1 MASLLKNLLG
11 DGSKNREFAEDL
23 RALLQEM
30 RQERE
35 RFAALLHH
43 SRAAAE
49 RLDQLGEPIARVG
62 SDVDAVRAGLRDLEQ
77 RLEAFAPI
85 SALIQALDE
94 RSAGLAQ
101 NQQQA
106 ETHFATVLDD
116 SQHIRAVFEE
126 LSQKVDLAA
135 SLKEG
140 LEAFLEVDKPFQ
152 VLRDEAS
159 ALRGQVEGTGEH
171 LGRLR
176 EQHERLMDAHKL
188 AMSKME
194 ALDRRRDELSRDLQ
208 DKERRVVGVDQAVRG
223 MDGVRQ
229 TVDAVKRELGTLK
242 VLGDSLAQK
251 TSALE
256 AQREAVDRAL
266 SQADGLERSMRQ
278 IDAGIRQQQEN
289 EKSLSAM
296 QDAVAALKS
305 LQEQVLDRSS
315 EITQIQRQTE
325 EQTGII
331 RHELTA
337 AQDEMKNAV
346 ERFDFEGKGLES
358 VSQRVADLRGALADF
373 EHRFKE
379 LRESSQSVCDLN
391 SQTDALTTQVHG
403 LQERAAHLDGDVKTL
418 HAIRRDLD
426 EADRKARD
434 LGAQVARIEEA
445 RPAVDAVLVDLEVLS
460 RTHAMVTDSLEQT
473 QVAQGELTRMRESQ
487 SKTRSWLTGVER
499 SLDELRSQVGELQDM
514 GPSLEI
520 VQAQTQRISE
530 SMSSIES
537 RREFVEALHRQVAE
551 IGALGAD
558 LDERG
563 RQLRTRMDAAE
574 QRFVDLA
581 AHAEEAERVSK
592 TVAGVTSSVR
602 EAARQAAATGKA
614 VAAAEARCESVEGIA
629 ESARALREELDQ
641 REHALE
647 EAARKLQQASKLR
660 QEAAASA
667 QQLDELAGRLGAA
680 LTSADERA
688 ASVAETSARLED
700 RVADLQV
707 VDERLD
713 QFEERLSNWELVDQA
728 VSRSLDQISARQGT
742 VQTLRSDLDR
752 MSTMAEKTSSDVRAI
767 TSASRE
773 IAESRGLLDQV
784 MGRLKEIHG
793 ATDELDERRR
803 QMTLA
808 EERLARAEGFLVDVR
823 SSLEALQGQKAIVEQ
838 AVEKAGSL
846 RFLLK
851 QAEAMIE
858 SLRDER
864 KMTANVREAIA
875 IVRDDEEAEG
885 GADEAKAA

>member
-11 DGSKNREFAEDL
+11 DSSKDRELAEDL

-35 RFAALLHH
+35 RFEALLRD
-43 SRAAAE
+43 SGTAAD
-49 RLDQLGEPIARVG
+49 RLDQLGEPIARAG
-62 SDVDAVRAGLRDLEQ
+62 SDVDAVSTRLRELEQ
-77 RLEAFAPI
+77 RLEAVAPI
-85 SALIQALDE
+85 SALIQILDE
-94 RSAGLAQ
+94 RSEGLAQ
-101 NQQQA
+101 GQQRA

-116 SQHIRAVFEE
+116 SQHIRTVFEE

-135 SLKEG
+135 DLKTR
-140 LEAFLEVDKPFQ
+140 LEVFLEVEKPFQ
-152 VLRDEAS
+152 VLRDDAD

-194 ALDRRRDELSRDLQ
+194 ALDRRRDELGRDLQ

-229 TVDAVKRELGTLK
+229 TVDVVKRELGTLK
-242 VLGDSLAQK
+242 ALGDSLAQK

-266 SQADGLERSMRQ
+266 LQADGLDRAMRQ
-278 IDAGIRQQQEN
+278 LDVGLRQQQEN

-305 LQEQVLDRSS
+305 LQEQVLERSS
-315 EITQIQRQTE
+315 EISQIQHQTE

-337 AQDEMKNAV
+337 AQDGMKNAV

-358 VSQRVADLRGALADF
+358 GSQRVADLRGTLADF

-379 LRESSQSVCDLN
+379 VRASGQTVSSLN
-391 SQTDALTTQVHG
+391 SQTNALTTQVHA
-403 LQERAAHLDGDVKTL
+403 LQERAAQLDVEVKKV

-426 EADRKARD
+426 EADRKAHD
-434 LGAQVARIEEA
+434 LGAQVARIEET
-445 RPAVDAVLVDLEVLS
+445 RPAVDAILLDLELLS
-460 RTHAMVTDSLEQT
+460 GTHAMVNDSLEQT
-473 QVAQGELTRMRESQ
+473 QVAHDELTRMRESQ
-487 SKTRSWLTGVER
+487 SETRSWLTGVER
-499 SLDELRSQVGELQDM
+499 SLDELRGQVGELQDM
-514 GPSLEI
+514 APSLEI
-520 VQAQTQRISE
+520 VQQQTQRISE

-537 RREFVEALHRQVAE
+537 RREFVEALHRRVAE

-574 QRFVDLA
+574 QRFIALG
-581 AHAEEAERVSK
+581 AHAEEADRVSK
-592 TVAGVTSSVR
+592 TVASIASSVN
-602 EAARQAAATGKA
+602 EAARQATATGKT
-614 VAAAEARCESVEGIA
+614 VAAFEARCESVEGIA
-629 ESARALREELDQ
+629 ERTRALREELAQ
-641 REHALE
+641 RQLALE
-647 EAARKLQQASKLR
+647 EAARKLQRVSKLR

-667 QQLDELAGRLGAA
+667 QQLDELATRLGAA

-688 ASVAETSARLED
+688 ANVAETSALLED
-700 RVADLQV
+700 RVANLRI

-713 QFEERLSNWELVDQA
+713 QFEERLAGWELVDQA
-728 VSRSLDQISARQGT
+728 VSRSLEQISARQDT
-742 VQTLRSDLDR
+742 VQTLQGDLDR
-752 MSTMAEKTSSDVRAI
+752 MFTMAEKTSTDVRTI

-773 IAESRGLLDQV
+773 IAESRSLLDQV
-784 MGRLKEIHG
+784 MSRLKEIHG
-793 ATDELDERRR
+793 ATDEFDERRR
-803 QMTLA
+803 QMTMA

-851 QAEAMIE
+851 QAEATIE

-864 KMTANVREAIA
+864 KMTADVREAIA
-875 IVRDDEEAEG
+875 IVRDDEDAEA